1 MYSTHDLF
9 SLANGQGLPDL
20 TIFVLAAAV
29 FPVLSI
35 YRGKRIADSPTAS
48 LAPKYIGMI
57 ARGLAMAALTLG
69 VWRICGR
76 PWETLGL
83 GIPLSAAG
91 RYGLAFAG
99 LLGLAAAMP
108 IVFIDRFAK
117 PERLARLR
125 AQMRRIRILPGS
137 DVEFMLFAVVALV
150 AGFWEELLYRGFLIW
165 FLTPYASAAGAIY
178 LSSAAF
184 AIGHLYQGWRSIPRT
199 GAIGLI
205 FAAAYVLSG
214 SLWWL
219 MALHALVDL
228 FGGCLAWRL
237 TRRSAAAVATVA

>member
-35 YRGKRIADSPTAS
+35 YRGKRIADNPTAS
-48 LAPKYIGMI
+48 LAPRYIGMI
-57 ARGLAMAALTLG
+57 ARGLATAALTLG
-69 VWRICGR
+69 VWRMYGR

-83 GIPLSAAG
+83 DIPLSAAG

-99 LLGLAAAMP
+99 VLGLAAALP

-117 PERLARLR
+117 PERQARLR

-137 DVEFMLFAVVALV
+137 DSEFMLFVAVALV

-184 AIGHLYQGWRSIPRT
+184 AIGHLYQGWRGIPRA
-199 GAIGLI
+199 GAIGLV

-219 MALHALVDL
+219 MALHAIVDL
-228 FGGCLAWRL
+228 FGGGFAWRL
-237 TRRSAAAVATVA
+237 MRRSTAAVATAA